1 MLVNITKYSED
12 ISMAKVLNLNSFLL
26 ILLLVTSFVAT
37 SITGCDSGSG
47 GGNNKTTIRGIIE
60 EVIGGSGDVSGIRV
74 SIFEGNR
81 RRVSDRTNNAGEFRL
96 TYIPDDATP
105 RIEFEGDD
113 FTLSRNISITRGSD
127 VTLDEII
134 DTITPE
140 IIFTEWTVDQRRLSL
155 SSFDQVIFNST
166 EATFRIDGKG
176 NTCIRAKGESQVEIT
191 ALSISLINCSE
202 GITTSSFA
210 LVDLRADED
219 INLIAN
225 KDGIKSQDNSSVTL
239 SMTLNPFDN
248 NIFVTSNKENG
259 IRSSGSSVVFVDPQ
273 NNCSITGAKDAVRQS
288 GTSTVNT
295 TTCTL
300 SSGN

>member
-1 MLVNITKYSED
+1 
-12 ISMAKVLNLNSFLL
+12 MARILNLNSFLL
-26 ILLLVTSFVAT
+26 ILLIATSFVAT

-47 GGNNKTTIRGIIE
+47 GGNNKTTIRGVVE

-81 RRVSDRTNNAGEFRL
+81 RRSSDRTNNAGEFRI
-96 TYIPDDATP
+96 TYTPDDASP

-140 IIFTEWTVDQRRLSL
+140 IIFTEWTVDQRRLRL

-176 NTCIRAKGESQVEIT
+176 NNCIRAKGESQVEIT
-191 ALSISLINCSE
+191 AQSISIINCSE

-239 SMTLNPFDN
+239 SQTLNPFDN
-248 NIFVTSNKENG
+248 NIFITSNRENG

-273 NNCSITGAKDAVRQS
+273 NNCAITAAKDAVRQS
-288 GTSTVNT
+288 GTSMVNT

>member
-1 MLVNITKYSED
+1 
-12 ISMAKVLNLNSFLL
+12 MAKIINLNSFLL
-26 ILLLVTSFVAT
+26 IMLIAT
-37 SITGCDSGSG
+37 SYMATGITGCGGSGG
-47 GGNNKTTIRGIIE
+47 GGNNKTTIQGTIE
-60 EVIGGSGDVSGIRV
+60 EVIGPDTDVSGIKV
-74 SIFEGNR
+74 SIFEGNKR
-81 RRVSDRTNNAGEFRL
+81 RASDRTNNAGEFKL
-96 TYIPDDATP
+96 KYKPNDSTP
-105 RIEFEGDD
+105 RIEFEGADYI
-113 FTLSRNISITRGSD
+113 LSRTISMTRGSD

-140 IIFTEWTVDQRRLSL
+140 IFFTQWTVDQRRLKL
-155 SSFDQVIFNST
+155 SSFDEVTFNST
-166 EATFRIDGKG
+166 EAEFRIDGKG
-176 NTCIRAKGESQVEIT
+176 NDCIRARGESQVEIT
-191 ALSISLINCSE
+191 AASISLINCAE

-210 LVDLRADED
+210 LVDLRANDD
-219 INLIAN
+219 INIIAN

-259 IRSSGSSVVFVDPQ
+259 IRASGSSVVFVDPQ
-273 NNCSITGAKDAVRQS
+273 NACTITGAKDAVRQS

>member
-1 MLVNITKYSED
+1 
-12 ISMAKVLNLNSFLL
+12 MARILNLNSFLL
-26 ILLLVTSFVAT
+26 ILLIATSFIAT
-37 SITGCDSGSG
+37 GITGCDSGGG
-47 GGNNKTTIRGIIE
+47 GGNNKTTIRGTIE
-60 EVIGGSGDVSGIRV
+60 EVIGLNPDVSDIRV

-81 RRVSDRTNNAGEFRL
+81 RRTSDRTNNAGEFRL
-96 TYIPDDATP
+96 TYKPDDNTP

-113 FTLSRNISITRGSD
+113 YILSRNISVTEGSD

-140 IIFTEWTVDQRRLSL
+140 IIFTEWTVNQRRLRL
-155 SSFDQVIFNST
+155 SSFDEVIFNST
-166 EATFRIDGKG
+166 EAVFQIDGKG
-176 NTCIRAKGESQVEIT
+176 NNCIRAKGESQVEIT

-219 INLIAN
+219 INIIAK

-273 NNCSITGAKDAVRQS
+273 NNCTITGAKDAVRQS

-300 SSGN
+300 VSGN